1 MNEEQTDNNELW
13 MLDVDYSEK
22 HNQESIITVL
32 SMLTWL

>member
-1 MNEEQTDNNELW
+1 

-32 SMLTWL
+32 

>member
-1 MNEEQTDNNELW
+1 

-32 SMLTWL
+32 LMLTA